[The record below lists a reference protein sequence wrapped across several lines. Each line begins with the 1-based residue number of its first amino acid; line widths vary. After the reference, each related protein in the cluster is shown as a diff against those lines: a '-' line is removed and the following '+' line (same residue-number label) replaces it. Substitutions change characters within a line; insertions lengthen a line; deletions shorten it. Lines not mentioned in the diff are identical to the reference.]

1 MTRDPATDTARAA
14 ADVSATLAPLGRRR
28 FLKIALWG
36 SAGLLAAAAGGFA
49 LLRRSPHDSEPVPAG
64 LQHMDAAQYR
74 LFHRLAEVLLPTGG
88 GRFFPVSEV
97 PVALNVDAILG
108 ALEPEVRQQLAMG
121 LGLLDNA
128 AVLRHGKRLVDLE
141 PEAARA
147 YVNDWVNSGAMA
159 QRAIGL
165 VASKLT
171 HTGYWL
177 DARTWPA
184 IEFDGPVSKKWG
196 IASRG
201 NQPLPA

>member
-1 MTRDPATDTARAA
+1 MPQDPANGVAKTA
-14 ADVSATLAPLGRRR
+14 ADVSTTLAPLGRRR
-28 FLKIALWG
+28 FLRTALWG
-36 SAGLLAAAAGGFA
+36 AAGMAAVAAGGFA
-49 LLRRSPHDSEPVPAG
+49 LLRRSPHDNEPVPGG

-74 LFHRLAEVLLPTGG
+74 LFNRLAAVLLPTEG
-88 GRFFPVSEV
+88 GRFFPVAEV

-108 ALEPEVRQQLAMG
+108 ALEPAVRQQLAMG

-147 YVNDWVNSGAMA
+147 YVNDWVNSGVMA

-184 IEFDGPVSKKWG
+184 IDFDGPVSKKWG

-201 NQPLPA
+201 NQPLPV

>member
-1 MTRDPATDTARAA
+1 MKQDPAKAA

-36 SAGLLAAAAGGFA
+36 SAGLAAVAAGGFS
-49 LLRRSPHDSEPVPAG
+49 LLRRSPHDAEAVPAD
-64 LQHMDAAQYR
+64 LLYLEPAQYR
-74 LFHRLAEVLLPTGG
+74 LFNRLALVLLPTDG
-88 GRFFPVSEV
+88 GRFFPVAEV
-97 PVALNVDAILG
+97 PVARHVDAIMG
-108 ALEPEVRQQLAMG
+108 ALEPEVRKQVGMG

-128 AVLRHGKRLVDLE
+128 AVLRHGKRLVDME
-141 PEAARA
+141 PEQARV
-147 YVNDWVNSGAMA
+147 YVNDWVNSGVMA

-184 IEFDGPVSKKWG
+184 IDFDGPVSRKWG

-201 NQPLPA
+201 NQPLPV